1 MTIYFNFPSSGRLF
15 LDFFACF
22 YYQKKTLFRNCFHG
36 KSLCCI
42 QDMVKTA
49 SRIGGM
55 L

>member
-1 MTIYFNFPSSGRLF
+1 MTIYFNFPSSGKQIMF
-15 LDFFACF
+15 CFKCF

-42 QDMVKTA
+42 QDMVKNA